1 VRVLLDTHALIWALV
16 EPERLSVAARELVED
31 KSHELVVSSASAW
44 EIGTKFRL
52 GRLPGLAHVVESYD
66 EKVAHLGATT
76 LSITPKHAM
85 YAGRLDWE
93 HGDPFDRILA
103 AQSAIEAIPLVTR
116 DRSLQSLSSI
126 QTIW

>member
-1 VRVLLDTHALIWALV
+1 MRFLLDTHALIWALV
-16 EPERLSVAARELVED
+16 EPERLSAAAQEIIED

-52 GRLPGLAHVVESYD
+52 GRLPSLAHVVESYG
-66 EKVAHLGATT
+66 ERVADLGATM

-103 AQSAIEAIPLVTR
+103 AQSAIENLTLVTR
-116 DRSLQSLSSI
+116 DQSLRRLSSI

>member
-16 EPERLSVAARELVED
+16 EPHRLSAAARELIED

-52 GRLPGLAHVVESYD
+52 GRLPGLVHVVESYD
-66 EKVAHLGATT
+66 ERVADLGATT
-76 LSITPKHAM
+76 LSIAPKHAM

-103 AQSAIEAIPLVTR
+103 AQSAIEALPLVTR
-116 DRSLQSLSSI
+116 DPSLRSLTSI

>member
-16 EPERLSVAARELVED
+16 EPERLSAAAREIIED

-52 GRLPGLAHVVESYD
+52 GRLPGLVHVVESYD
-66 EKVAHLGATT
+66 EKVVNLGATM

-103 AQSAIEAIPLVTR
+103 AQSALENLTLVTR
-116 DRSLQSLSSI
+116 DKSLQRLSSI

>member
-1 VRVLLDTHALIWALV
+1 M
-16 EPERLSVAARELVED
+16 
-31 KSHELVVSSASAW
+31 
-44 EIGTKFRL
+44 
-52 GRLPGLAHVVESYD
+52 
-66 EKVAHLGATT
+66 

-85 YAGRLDWE
+85 HAGRLDWE